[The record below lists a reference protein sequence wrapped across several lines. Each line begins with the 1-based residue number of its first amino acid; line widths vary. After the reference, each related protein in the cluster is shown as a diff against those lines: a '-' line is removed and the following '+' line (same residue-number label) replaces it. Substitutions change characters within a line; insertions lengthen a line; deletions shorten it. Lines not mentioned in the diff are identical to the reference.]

1 MNIAKNASSFKQQE
15 YAKRVWSGR
24 GNSKKQIALDV
35 GYTSN
40 VANSVVS
47 KIESKPGFNNAIA
60 KLAAES
66 NCLALSIMAEFKS
79 RGVKHFSDKDLISS
93 LNAIAQAWDRFN
105 KGLIEHQ
112 KPPEDNG
119 KNRLKTVILQRIH
132 TQTVNNAPP
141 QSDPVDADFTE
152 NEAEEVI
159 NMDF

>member
-1 MNIAKNASSFKQQE
+1 MNIAKNASSFKQQQ
-15 YAKRVWSGR
+15 YAKRVWAGR

-35 GYTSN
+35 GYTQN

-60 KLAAES
+60 KLAADS

-119 KNRLKTVILQRIH
+119 KNRLKTVILQRINN
-132 TQTVNNAPP
+132 QTVNNAPP
-141 QSDPVDADFTE
+141 QSDPVDAEF
-152 NEAEEVI
+152 EEVEEDLST
-159 NMDF
+159 MDF